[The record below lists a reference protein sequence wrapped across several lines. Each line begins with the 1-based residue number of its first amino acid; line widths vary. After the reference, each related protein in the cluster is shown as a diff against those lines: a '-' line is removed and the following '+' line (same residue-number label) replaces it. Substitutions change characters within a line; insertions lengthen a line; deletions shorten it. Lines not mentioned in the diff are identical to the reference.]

1 MAAKPSSNESDDLN
15 SLNKEIDKLTNE
27 LTNLVSKSNERG
39 VVLSNSNNRHIQ
51 TLQEAINNLKLKR
64 QSLLKKSYTS
74 KISDITEKKVSFVI
88 VIHILCDFY

>member
-15 SLNKEIDKLTNE
+15 NLNKEIDKLANE
-27 LTNLVSKSNERG
+27 LTNLVSKNNERG
-39 VVLSNSNNRHIQ
+39 VVLSNSKNRQIE
-51 TLQEAINNLKLKR
+51 TLEETIKNLKLKR